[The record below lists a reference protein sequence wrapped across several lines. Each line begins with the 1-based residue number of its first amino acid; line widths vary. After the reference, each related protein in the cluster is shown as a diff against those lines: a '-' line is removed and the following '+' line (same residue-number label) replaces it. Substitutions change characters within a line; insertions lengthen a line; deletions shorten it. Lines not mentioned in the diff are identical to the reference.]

1 MLPPIEN
8 RDPGDETDEEDEDCA
23 RTEIRSRGFPFAQS
37 P

>member
-8 RDPGDETDEEDEDCA
+8 RDPGDETDADEDCA
-23 RTEIRSRGFPFAQS
+23 RTEIRSRGVPFAQD